1 MADYG
6 HDPTETAIPWK
17 IFTDAGFEC
26 TFVTER
32 GAQPACDSRM
42 LTGTVG
48 ALLGAAESAKA
59 AYRTMCE
66 APALQHPLSWFDLSF
81 ALDAFDLVF
90 LPGGHDKSIR
100 QILDSARVH
109 KLLADYFTLT
119 KKPSTK
125 TLAAICHGVQLLS
138 AATRPDGKSVLADVT
153 TTSLQYFQ
161 EESIYTATRVF
172 LGDYY
177 KTYGAGTPSVEEV
190 ITSRLD
196 DPSQFQ
202 KSLSFSPFVVEDP
215 NYNYL
220 SARFPGDAELIAT
233 KTVESVRKAL
243 AML

>member
-6 HDPTETAIPWK
+6 HDPTETSIPWK
-17 IFTDAGFEC
+17 IFADAGFEC

-32 GAQPACDSRM
+32 GTQPACDSRM
-42 LTGTVG
+42 LTGTVS
-48 ALLGAAESAKA
+48 AVLGAAEPAKA
-59 AYRTMCE
+59 AYRTMSE
-66 APALQHPLSWFDLSF
+66 SPAFQHPVAWGDPSF
-81 ALDAFDLVF
+81 TLDKFDLVF

-100 QILDSARVH
+100 QILDATRVH
-109 KLLADYFTLT
+109 KLLADYFALT

-161 EESIYTATRVF
+161 EESIYAATRVF

-177 KTYGAGTPSVEEV
+177 KTYGAGTPSVEQI

-196 DPSQFQ
+196 NPSQFQ
-202 KSLSFSPFVVEDP
+202 KSLSFAPFVVEDR

-233 KTVESVRKAL
+233 KTVEAVRKAL